1 MINREEALRQAIL
14 HCAEDM
20 CAAAQSAPKACGLDS
35 VMTAI
40 LTGDDLGALCAEME
54 RIEDTVP
61 NCIPIFKRDAKL
73 VSACPAVVLIGTI
86 RHLRGLV
93 PCGLCG
99 NANCAVTAKTDGH
112 CCFDDMDLGI
122 AIGSAAVTAA
132 DHRVDNRVLYTA
144 GYAATR
150 MKLLGE
156 NVSTIIAIP
165 LNIEPRNPFFV
176 RPGVTAAAK

>member
-1 MINREEALRQAIL
+1 MIKRDEALRGAIL
-14 HCAEDM
+14 HCAEAM
-20 CAAAQSAPKACGLDS
+20 CAAAQSAPKACGKDS
-35 VMTAI
+35 IMTAI
-40 LTGDDLGALCAEME
+40 LTGDDLIPLCAEME
-54 RIEDTVP
+54 RVEDTVP

-73 VSACPAVVLIGTI
+73 VSDCPAVVLIGTI

-99 NANCAVTAKTDGH
+99 YTNCAENAKSAGH
-112 CCFDDMDLGI
+112 CCYDDMDLGI
-122 AIGSAAVTAA
+122 AIGSAASIAA

-150 MKLLGE
+150 LKLLGE

-165 LNIEPRNPFFV
+165 LNIAERNPFFV
-176 RPGVTAAAK
+176 RPGVTTPAK